1 MGTEIQVPF
10 VQQGPRWSSSL
21 ALQRQVCLG
30 GLDPYI
36 LQLSPTCPN
45 IWNVIEFEVKWY
57 KFHWLGFFLD
67 SWLKCCC
74 GSELVLG
81 VHTLRYYDVKRQA
94 APSALPLIY
103 QGKDLTCTVFYT
115 STARC
120 NVQNYHCLDK
130 GNDRVP
136 ITIASIWQ
144 VGFTDLCRAVHDWP
158 AMSSRHSRKSWYKS
172 QLLYWNVQVNYSIS
186 FSNILWTFYNVLPK
200 HVRKTLPLLRP
211 FCESYIVKYFEY
223 ARCWSFK

>member
-1 MGTEIQVPF
+1 MLLRARACFRGADFEIL
-10 VQQGPRWSSSL
+10 W
-21 ALQRQVCLG
+21 
-30 GLDPYI
+30 Y
-36 LQLSPTCPN
+36 N
-45 IWNVIEFEVKWY
+45 I
-57 KFHWLGFFLD
+57 
-67 SWLKCCC
+67 
-74 GSELVLG
+74 
-81 VHTLRYYDVKRQA
+81 KRQA

-120 NVQNYHCLDK
+120 NVQNDHCLDK

-223 ARCWSFK
+223 ARYWSFKYSVSQNKTLPAKCPNPNIKNSFPSINSLFALHIAWFEVWMLC